1 MIGISVNPY
10 LYCISLRSESFR
22 VWWAILEKWILCIDT
37 LLQFAGI
44 CASLIIVP
52 AINLVMDFYV
62 WLVNMAAAAFLWTH
76 CWILVRQADLQEVG
90 SVKAIIKNSHSIYNC
105 DVWISK
111 TRKEKSFSSFFLF
124 HLGAIEKSMICFH
137 LSFLMQ

>member
-105 DVWISK
+105 VMSELAK
-111 TRKEKSFSSFFLF
+111 REKRRVFLFFLF